1 MNVIQSQALP
11 EAPSATCQNCGA
23 AIVPDQRYCLTC
35 GHPCSPVRLAF
46 LDVLQSE
53 RTSQPPNVIG
63 APAAPYAPVWEQS
76 GTVGLLQRYS
86 GVFGLLTVLLVA
98 GLIGLLVGHWASA
111 GRTPAQSVFKVEG
124 LSGLATAATPVAP
137 VATTATP
144 TTPTPTPTTPKKSS
158 TKSSEAKE
166 EASEAQAKTPP
177 PAPKKTTSNTLNKLS
192 HLKGKKYQQ
201 EINKLTEGD
210 QPLETGGG

>member
-46 LDVLQSE
+46 LDILQSE
-53 RTSQPPNVIG
+53 RTSQPPSVIG
-63 APAAPYAPVWEQS
+63 AQAAPYAPVWEQG

-111 GRTPAQSVFKVEG
+111 GQTPTQSVFKVEG
-124 LSGLATAATPVAP
+124 LSGLASAATPVAP
-137 VATTATP
+137 VATTPTS
-144 TTPTPTPTTPKKSS
+144 TTPTSTAPKTSS
-158 TKSSEAKE
+158 TKSSEAKT

-177 PAPKKTTSNTLNKLS
+177 PAPKKTTPNTLNKLS
-192 HLKGKKYQQ
+192 KLKGKKYQQ

-210 QPLETGGG
+210 QPLETGG

>member
-53 RTSQPPNVIG
+53 RTAQPPSVIG
-63 APAAPYAPVWEQS
+63 APAAPYAPLWEQG

-111 GRTPAQSVFKVEG
+111 GRTPTQSVFKVEG
-124 LSGLATAATPVAP
+124 LSGLASAATPVAP
-137 VATTATP
+137 VATTPTAT
-144 TTPTPTPTTPKKSS
+144 TPTPTTPKTSS
-158 TKSSEAKE
+158 TKSSEAKT

-177 PAPKKTTSNTLNKLS
+177 PAPKKTTTNTLNKLS
-192 HLKGKKYQQ
+192 KLKGKKYQQ

-210 QPLETGGG
+210 QPLETGG